1 VRESTSSASGVVL
14 EGRGLDKAFGGVQ
27 ALRGVSL
34 EVRAGEIL
42 AVVGE
47 NGAGKSTLMRILAG
61 IHAPD
66 GGQVLLGGAPARFAG
81 PREAMAA
88 GIGLIHQ
95 ELCLCDNLSVEENI
109 LLGREP
115 HRRGFLDRGAMRQ
128 RALEVLERVGL
139 QVDPAQRLGS
149 LSLGTQ
155 QLVEV
160 AKALS
165 LNARVLIFDEPTS
178 SLTEREAQHLMEVVR
193 GLAASGVAILWIS
206 HRLAEVVAL
215 ADRAVALRDG
225 ENSGELIGGTL
236 SREGLVRAMVGR
248 ELDHLFVREPGAL
261 GELVLRVQGLRTEA
275 WPEHAL
281 DFEVRAGEIVGLAGL
296 VGAGRSEVLETLAG
310 VRTPVAGRVSG
321 IAAPPLG
328 AGVAAAVEQGVVLVP
343 EDRARQGLVT
353 GLGVGANLALPAC
366 RASARG
372 PFRDQGQEA
381 RLFARSVEQVGLRSA
396 GWQQDE
402 RSLSGGNQQKIVVG
416 KWLER
421 RPRLLLL
428 DEPTRGVDVG
438 AKTEFH
444 QLFDRLARDGAGV
457 LVASGEMEEL
467 FALCDRILVLA
478 EGRLTATLERA
489 EFDEERLLA
498 FATPA

>member
-1 VRESTSSASGVVL
+1 MTEVGKGASSVVL
-14 EGRGLDKAFGGVQ
+14 EGRGLAKAFGGVQ
-27 ALRGVSL
+27 ALKGVDL
-34 EVRAGEIL
+34 MARAGEIL

-66 GGQVLLGGAPARFAG
+66 AGELRLGGEPVRFDG

-115 HRRGFLDRGAMRQ
+115 RRGGLLDRRAMRR
-128 RALEVLERVGL
+128 RALEVLDRVGL
-139 QVDPAQRLGS
+139 QVDPAQRLGA
-149 LSLGTQ
+149 LSLGAQ

-178 SLTEREAQHLMEVVR
+178 SLTEREAQQLMAVVR
-193 GLAASGVAILWIS
+193 GLAASGVAVLWIS
-206 HRLAEVVAL
+206 HRLAEVVSL
-215 ADRAVALRDG
+215 ADRAMALRDG
-225 ENSGELIGGTL
+225 ANSGELRGAEL
-236 SREGLVRAMVGR
+236 SRDGLVRAMVGR
-248 ELDHLFVREPGAL
+248 ELDHLFVREPGEP
-261 GELVLRVQGLRTEA
+261 GELVLKVTGLRTEA
-275 WPEHAL
+275 WPGYSL
-281 DFEVRAGEIVGLAGL
+281 DFEVHAGEVVGLAGL

-310 VRTPVAGRVSG
+310 VRVPVAGHVEGS
-321 IAAPPLG
+321 AAPPLG
-328 AGVAAAVEQGVVLVP
+328 AGVGAAVERGVVLVP

-366 RASARG
+366 QASARG
-372 PFRDQGQEA
+372 PFRDAGQEA
-381 RLFARSVEQVGLRSA
+381 RLFSRSVEQVGLRSA

-421 RPRLLLL
+421 SPRLLLL

-438 AKTEFH
+438 AKAEFH
-444 QLFDRLARDGAGV
+444 QLFDRLAQEGAGI

-478 EGRLTATLERA
+478 EGRLAGTLERS
-489 EFDEERLLA
+489 EFGEERLLA
-498 FATPA
+498 LATPA

>member
-215 ADRAVALRDG
+215 A
-225 ENSGELIGGTL
+225 
-236 SREGLVRAMVGR
+236 
-248 ELDHLFVREPGAL
+248 
-261 GELVLRVQGLRTEA
+261 RT
-275 WPEHAL
+275 
-281 DFEVRAGEIVGLAGL
+281 
-296 VGAGRSEVLETLAG
+296 
-310 VRTPVAGRVSG
+310 
-321 IAAPPLG
+321 AA
-328 AGVAAAVEQGVVLVP
+328 
-343 EDRARQGLVT
+343 
-353 GLGVGANLALPAC
+353 
-366 RASARG
+366 S
-372 PFRDQGQEA
+372 
-381 RLFARSVEQVGLRSA
+381 
-396 GWQQDE
+396 
-402 RSLSGGNQQKIVVG
+402 
-416 KWLER
+416 
-421 RPRLLLL
+421 
-428 DEPTRGVDVG
+428 
-438 AKTEFH
+438 
-444 QLFDRLARDGAGV
+444 
-457 LVASGEMEEL
+457 
-467 FALCDRILVLA
+467 
-478 EGRLTATLERA
+478 
-489 EFDEERLLA
+489 
-498 FATPA
+498 

>member
-1 VRESTSSASGVVL
+1 MSAPPPVPSPIL
-14 EGRGLDKAFGGVQ
+14 QGRGLDKAFGGVR
-27 ALRGVSL
+27 ALRGVDL
-34 EVRAGEIL
+34 QVQAGEIL

-66 GGQVLLGGAPARFAG
+66 RGELLLGGEPVRFTG
-81 PREAMAA
+81 PRDAMAA

-115 HRRGFLDRGAMRQ
+115 RRSGLLDRGTMRR

-139 QVDPAQRLGS
+139 ELRPSQLLGE

-165 LNARVLIFDEPTS
+165 LDARVLIFDEPTS
-178 SLTEREAQHLMEVVR
+178 SLTEREAQHLMGVVR
-193 GLAASGVAILWIS
+193 GLARAGVAILWIS
-206 HRLAEVVAL
+206 HRLAEVVSL

-225 ENSGELIGGTL
+225 ANSGELRGEQLT
-236 SREGLVRAMVGR
+236 REGLVRAMVGR
-248 ELDHLFVREPGAL
+248 ELDHLFVREPGTL
-261 GELVLRVQGLRTEA
+261 GEPVLRVRGLRTEA
-275 WPEHAL
+275 WPRHAL
-281 DFEVRAGEIVGLAGL
+281 DFEVRAGEVVGLAGL

-310 VRTPVAGRVSG
+310 VRAPIAGEAGGS
-321 IAAPPLG
+321 AAPPLG
-328 AGVAAAVEQGVVLVP
+328 GGVAAAVEQGVVLVP

-372 PFRDQGQEA
+372 PFRDARQEA
-381 RLFARSVEQVGLRSA
+381 RLFARSVELVGLRAA
-396 GWQQDE
+396 GWEQDE
-402 RSLSGGNQQKIVVG
+402 RALSGGNQQKIVVG

-421 RPRLLLL
+421 APRLLLL

-444 QLFDRLARDGAGV
+444 QLFDRLAREGAGV

-467 FALCDRILVLA
+467 FALCDRILVMA
-478 EGRLTATLERA
+478 EGRITGTLERA
-489 EFDEERLLA
+489 EFDEARLLA
-498 FATPA
+498 LATPA